1 MKTEGLPDS
10 SGKGRRNFF
19 LSDPAPDDDDALARA
34 QGLGV
39 FPGLGDKRS
48 CRNSPVQRNKLIM

>member
-1 MKTEGLPDS
+1 MKTEGLQDS

-19 LSDPAPDDDDALARA
+19 HSDPAPDDDGALARV
-34 QGLGV
+34 QGLGML
-39 FPGLGDKRS
+39 PGLGDKRS